1 MTTKQLSP
9 RDKASLRGE
18 TKYVGNVCARGHEP
32 AIRNTRDGACLA
44 CKEERREALNTDTPI
59 AYINGVSARTRGLPK
74 VAPSRLSE
82 VMRYWWLAGWND
94 RDMELTGCTN

>member
-9 RDKASLRGE
+9 RDKAILRGE
-18 TKYVGNVCARGHEP
+18 KKYIGRICPRGHEP
-32 AIRNTRDGACLA
+32 AIRDTKRGACLA
-44 CKEERREALNTDTPI
+44 CEAERREARSTDTPMP
-59 AYINGVSARTRGLPK
+59 YIHGMSARTKGLPK